1 MKKIRK
7 DIEIS
12 DLIYKSLRGETSKSE
27 DELLEAW
34 CLEPR
39 NRKLFMELR
48 EADYL
53 YEGVA
58 DMYNVDTKEPF
69 KNVEDRIRRGKRVR
83 LMKYVSGVAAV
94 LLVGVVFLGLMEKE
108 EKISVRQVLHSSISR
123 GKMEPFA
130 TLVTTAGKVV
140 YLEDSVKQEVLEV
153 GGNKETLKSQG
164 SERDVQFASGQE
176 VEYNVLTTSKQ
187 GNIKVV
193 LYDGSLVWLN
203 AGSELRYP
211 NTFVENQRVVYLKG
225 EAYFDVT
232 KDRSHPFVVKTISS
246 EISVLGTSFNVNT
259 YVSERAIRTTLVSG
273 KVRVGDRLT
282 GKGEVILP
290 GQQVVWKD
298 GVFATKEVDTSIYTA
313 WIDGKFYF
321 EGATLEEITAQLER
335 WYDIDFFFTSDNVKH
350 FAFAGVINKEYSAN
364 KIFSIIEKTT
374 QVHFSVNGR
383 VVTVSEINNKQK

>member
-130 TLVTTAGKVV
+130 TLVTTAGKFV

-153 GGNKETLKSQG
+153 GGN
-164 SERDVQFASGQE
+164 
-176 VEYNVLTTSKQ
+176 
-187 GNIKVV
+187 
-193 LYDGSLVWLN
+193 
-203 AGSELRYP
+203 
-211 NTFVENQRVVYLKG
+211 
-225 EAYFDVT
+225 
-232 KDRSHPFVVKTISS
+232 
-246 EISVLGTSFNVNT
+246 
-259 YVSERAIRTTLVSG
+259 
-273 KVRVGDRLT
+273 
-282 GKGEVILP
+282 
-290 GQQVVWKD
+290 
-298 GVFATKEVDTSIYTA
+298 
-313 WIDGKFYF
+313 
-321 EGATLEEITAQLER
+321 
-335 WYDIDFFFTSDNVKH
+335 
-350 FAFAGVINKEYSAN
+350 
-364 KIFSIIEKTT
+364 
-374 QVHFSVNGR
+374 
-383 VVTVSEINNKQK
+383 